1 MADENINS
9 KEALQGLA
17 NINLELKN
25 LNANLKSK
33 DSLNTVGNLR
43 KAIRDESLSS
53 EDEQKVLS
61 KQGLMDLGYEEQD
74 AELRVAAN
82 TELKRLRE
90 EQDKEKEIEYIKIRE
105 WEERF
110 DREQK
115 QKEQEEMKREQRLI
129 QKEMERRAK
138 FDNLDDN
145 TESSLSQLEKFN
157 IDKSK
162 EN

>member
-61 KQGLMDLGYEEQD
+61 KQGLMDLG
-74 AELRVAAN
+74 
-82 TELKRLRE
+82 
-90 EQDKEKEIEYIKIRE
+90 
-105 WEERF
+105 
-110 DREQK
+110 
-115 QKEQEEMKREQRLI
+115 
-129 QKEMERRAK
+129 
-138 FDNLDDN
+138 
-145 TESSLSQLEKFN
+145 
-157 IDKSK
+157 
-162 EN
+162 